1 MAETVTFP
9 SNGNTASG
17 YLAIPE
23 SGSGPGVIV
32 VQEWWGMSPS
42 IKEMADRLASAGFVA
57 LVPDLFH
64 GEIAGH
70 DEVDKAA
77 AMMQALPMDRVA
89 RDMTGAVDF
98 LVDETRVSA
107 PAIGAIGFCMGGGL
121 AMVLAATRP
130 DAIKAV
136 VTFYG
141 IPTGKAEPD
150 WAGMTAVVRGHM
162 GGADDFYSPDAVRA
176 VERKLQDMGKD
187 VQFTVHP
194 GAGHAFMGP
203 HNAFGTLDEELAAE
217 IWPEVTAFLHEQ
229 LD

>member
-9 SNGNTASG
+9 SNGNSASG
-17 YLAIPE
+17 YLATPD
-23 SGSGPGVIV
+23 GDSGPGVIV
-32 VQEWWGMSPS
+32 VQEWWGLGPG

-64 GEIAGH
+64 GELAGH

-89 RDMTGAVDF
+89 RDMSGAVDF
-98 LVDETRVSA
+98 LVGDPRVTG

-121 AMVLAATRP
+121 AMTLGATRP
-130 DAIKAV
+130 DVVKAV

-141 IPTGKAEPD
+141 IPSNDADID

-162 GGADDFYSPDAVRA
+162 GGADDFYGPEAVRA
-176 VERKLQDMGKD
+176 VEKKLQDLGKD

-203 HNAFGTLDEELAAE
+203 HNAFGTLDEELSAK
-217 IWPEVTAFLHEQ
+217 IWPGVTTFLHEQ